1 MTKKNYFE
9 PVILS
14 NLNSNNYI
22 EYESDSSK
30 NALPI
35 KEYLDEIKSQLK
47 DILNDHKM
55 SDTWKNQVK
64 IIKVINFITPMKSM
78 QCN

>member
-22 EYESDSSK
+22 EYESDSNK

-35 KEYLDEIKSQLK
+35 KEYLDEIKS
-47 DILNDHKM
+47 
-55 SDTWKNQVK
+55 
-64 IIKVINFITPMKSM
+64 
-78 QCN
+78 

>member
-22 EYESDSSK
+22 EYESDSNK

-78 QCN
+78 KCN